1 MQPPTDLELT
11 SRFTP
16 LSTGT
21 PGLRSTLTVQISEP
35 DRDTSRGA
43 ASELRDNSCNSCL
56 DFISSDETLDRYS
69 EVISASGWQ
78 LANYQRN
85 PVFQNAHQYGDILF
99 TLGRAL
105 ITEVR
110 QRGQSSSSSSSGP
123 VLYQR
128 IEFATGV
135 NPMARIAY
143 GLYEGKFLSAV
154 SVGFVPVRW
163 VDGNGKEYST
173 KSSSSSFSSSSSN
186 SELLVAGQS
195 GFGPSAAQALASRP
209 STLDSGQR
217 SAGGFRRK
225 YLEQELLEVSAVG
238 IPANPNALAL
248 AYKSG
253 AIHKSDLR
261 DTLDLLRLTLDRSAS
276 EANTLSAGGEGKG
289 EVVQNSAI
297 RTPHSELMILARQL
311 HSILKS

>member
-1 MQPPTDLELT
+1 MQPDVPSDLS
-11 SRFTP
+11 SRLIP

-21 PGLRSTLTVQISEP
+21 PGLRSTMHVEISKP

-56 DFISSDETLDRYS
+56 DFVSSDETLDRYD
-69 EVISASGWQ
+69 EIISASGWN

-85 PVFQNAHQYGDILF
+85 PVFQNAHQYGDIIF
-99 TLGRAL
+99 TLGRAI

-110 QRGQSSSSSSSGP
+110 QRGQSSSSSSSSSSGL

-143 GLYEGKFLSAV
+143 GLYEGKFLNAV

-173 KSSSSSFSSSSSN
+173 KSSSSSFSSSSSSN
-186 SELLVAGQS
+186 SELVVDRQS
-195 GFGPSAAQALASRP
+195 GLGPSAAQALDSRP

-248 AYKSG
+248 GLKSG
-253 AIHKSDLR
+253 AVEKGDVR
-261 DTLDLLRLTLDRSAS
+261 DTYELLRLTLESSPSLNPQLIKLAARLY
-276 EANTLSAGGEGKG
+276 ETLRK
-289 EVVQNSAI
+289 I
-297 RTPHSELMILARQL
+297 
-311 HSILKS
+311 